1 MSRVTKALSLALAI
15 SLTAMAVPAGAQ
27 EDEDSG
33 DPGFLQL
40 RPEMRDGTWFGS
52 AIAGGTAVFDADEV
66 VLLSDLEIHGNFYF
80 DVREGEVTGTW
91 DIIPP
96 SAGTIDMTSGGAVA
110 ATLDAT
116 YTGSGEVTGDR
127 TRVEADAVVTQDGTV
142 RTSSGVNIP
151 ADSTDELPSKIA
163 AEVTTAFCNE
173 VYGDWVFSWE
183 QTLQSV
189 GWNPSFDGEWVAV
202 RQSAEFEEQIEGSQV
217 QELTTDIA
225 EAADRW
231 NNNLLPELRD
241 RDHSRPFS
249 DSEWNS
255 MIGLIEELERIQ
267 NRLRNLT
274 PCDRET
280 FGDDQVERWLHLMER
295 GVLAIIEGAAGAGQL
310 SGWEIEMLTGI
321 GIRTG
326 GLSALPSDPQFTE
339 DVSEL
344 LRQQAEAIVND
355 YYEVSEDGRYFE
367 VPPGTSDTD
376 DLYWAVRAGE
386 RMAWSFTLQEDGHT
400 KTVPASEMAWG

>member
-1 MSRVTKALSLALAI
+1 MSRVATALSIALAF
-15 SLTAMAVPAGAQ
+15 SLVGTAIPAGAQ
-27 EDEDSG
+27 EADDPG

-80 DVREGEVTGTW
+80 EVREGEVTGTW

-96 SAGTIDMTSGGAVA
+96 SAGTIEMTSGGTVG

-142 RTSSGVNIP
+142 RTASGVNVP

-202 RQSAEFEEQIEGSQV
+202 RQSAEFEEQIEDSQV

-225 EAADRW
+225 EATDRW
-231 NNNLLPELRD
+231 NNNLMPELRD
-241 RDHSRPFS
+241 RDHSLPFS
-249 DSEWNS
+249 DGEWNS

-274 PCDRET
+274 PCDREI
-280 FGDDQVERWLHLMER
+280 FGEDQVEYWLHLMER
-295 GVLAIIEGAAGAGQL
+295 GVLAVIEGAAAAGQL
-310 SGWEIEMLTGI
+310 AGWEIEMLTSI

-326 GLSALPSDPQFTE
+326 GLSALPSDRQFKE

-367 VPPGTSDTD
+367 VPPDTEDTD
-376 DLYWAVRAGE
+376 DFYWAVRAGKA
-386 RMAWSFTLQEDGHT
+386 MGWHFTLQEGDYV
-400 KTVPASEMAWG
+400 KTVPASTMTSV